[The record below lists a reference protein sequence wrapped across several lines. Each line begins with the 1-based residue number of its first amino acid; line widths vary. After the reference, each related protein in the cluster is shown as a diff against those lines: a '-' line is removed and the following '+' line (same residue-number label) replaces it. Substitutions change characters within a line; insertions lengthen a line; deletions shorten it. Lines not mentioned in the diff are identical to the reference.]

1 MGVHIGSCMQVLA
14 TEYKEC
20 NISKSRDTITRD
32 SIISALKAVNLTGF
46 VNPYSTIALF
56 QG

>member
-1 MGVHIGSCMQVLA
+1 MHIGSCMQVLA

-20 NISKSRDTITRD
+20 NITKSRDTITRD